1 MKSINIIIL
10 SICLVFVLFTSC
22 NPIDTTGAVNDWK
35 IKNASYFTNMKDSAG
50 YVHDTIYF
58 TNMKDSAGYVHDTIA
73 AKSVGSSYYYK
84 ITTPGVQNSI
94 SPVSGDQVTVNYRGK
109 LVDGSVFDQTFTK
122 AVIDSTATPRTF
134 YDNQLI
140 PGWTY
145 NLLQMKVGEIRSI
158 VLPQE
163 LAYGA
168 TGSGAISPYST
179 TVWVV
184 QLIKVIH

>member
-10 SICLVFVLFTSC
+10 SICLVFILFTSC

-50 YVHDTIYF
+50 YVHDTI
-58 TNMKDSAGYVHDTIA
+58 A
-73 AKSVGSSYYYK
+73 AKSLGSRYYYK

-109 LVDGSVFDQTFTK
+109 LVDGSVFDQTYTK
-122 AVIDSTATPRTF
+122 TVIDSTATPRTF

-145 NLLQMKVGEIRSI
+145 NLLQMKVGETRKI
-158 VLPQE
+158 VLPME

-179 TVWVV
+179 TIWVV

>member
-1 MKSINIIIL
+1 MKSINISIL
-10 SICLVFVLFTSC
+10 SICLFFMLFTSC

-35 IKNASYFTNMKDSAG
+35 IKNASYFTNMKDSVG
-50 YVHDTIYF
+50 YVHDTL
-58 TNMKDSAGYVHDTIA
+58 A
-73 AKSVGSSYYYK
+73 AKSMGSSYYYK

-94 SPVSGDQVTVNYRGK
+94 SPVSGDQVVVNYRGK
-109 LVDGSVFDQTFTK
+109 LVDRTVFDQTYTK

-163 LAYGA
+163 LGYGVN
-168 TGSGAISPYST
+168 GQGAISPYST
-179 TVWVV
+179 TIWVV

>member
-1 MKSINIIIL
+1 MKSINISIL
-10 SICLVFVLFTSC
+10 SLFLFFMLFTSC

-35 IKNASYFTNMKDSAG
+35 SLNASYFTNMKDSAG
-50 YVHDTIYF
+50 YVHDTIVANYPG
-58 TNMKDSAGYVHDTIA
+58 T
-73 AKSVGSSYYYK
+73 SYYYK

-94 SPVSGDQVTVNYRGK
+94 SPVSGDQVVVNYRGK
-109 LVDGSVFDQTFTK
+109 LVNGFVFGQTYTK
-122 AVIDSTATPRTF
+122 AVIDSTATQQTF

-140 PGWTY
+140 PGWTD

-168 TGSGAISPYST
+168 TGQGSISPYST

>member
-1 MKSINIIIL
+1 MRSIKISII
-10 SICLVFVLFTSC
+10 SICLFFMLFTSC
-22 NPIDTTGAVNDWK
+22 NPIDTTGAVNSWK
-35 IKNASYFTNMKDSAG
+35 NKNAS
-50 YVHDTIYF
+50 YF

-109 LVDGSVFDQTFTK
+109 LVDGSVFDQTYTK
-122 AVIDSTATPRTF
+122 TVIDSTATPRTF
-134 YDNQLI
+134 YDNVLI
-140 PGWTY
+140 PGWTD
-145 NLLQMKVGEIRSI
+145 NLLQMKEGETRKI

-163 LAYGA
+163 LAYRSE
-168 TGSGAISPYST
+168 GSGIISPYST

>member
-1 MKSINIIIL
+1 MKSINISIL
-10 SICLVFVLFTSC
+10 SICLFFMLFTSC
-22 NPIDTTGAVNDWK
+22 NPIDPTGAVTAWK
-35 IKNASYFTNMKDSAG
+35 NKNVSYFTNMKDSAG
-50 YVHDTIYF
+50 YVHYTI
-58 TNMKDSAGYVHDTIA
+58 T
-73 AKSVGSSYYYK
+73 GSSYYYK

-109 LVDGSVFDQTFTK
+109 LVDGSVFDQTYTK
-122 AVIDSTATPRTF
+122 TVIDSTATPRTF
-134 YDNQLI
+134 YDNVLI
-140 PGWTY
+140 PGWTD
-145 NLLQMKVGEIRSI
+145 NLLQMKEGETRKI

-168 TGSGAISPYST
+168 QGSGIISPYST